1 MVLIRVDSSTVLGRA
16 IATITNAN
24 TINRKTNSNGRNF
37 ANQFLEV
44 SNPFKLDI
52 FKTAVCCFLFQKNH
66 SNNNGSSNNNQNN
79 CGFTNKYRQFD
90 LDYKFD
96 IECET
101 NIIFLK
107 RNNDWMKII
116 PNLLKTKNTF
126 IAVGYGHLIK
136 KCGILEQLKNKGF
149 KIEPIKIKPVA
160 ENVYK
165 Q

>member
-1 MVLIRVDSSTVLGRA
+1 MQHIAEENKIEILGLETDSLQLKLIEKENKNPNWKAERKNISTW
-16 IATITNAN
+16 
-24 TINRKTNSNGRNF
+24 INQMTTDKPNM
-37 ANQFLEV
+37 
-44 SNPFKLDI
+44 
-52 FKTAVCCFLFQKNH
+52 
-66 SNNNGSSNNNQNN
+66 NN

-107 RNNDWMKII
+107 RNNDWMKSI